1 MSSFRLLFG
10 QSEAVSQF
18 VSDLTPGCENG
29 FGKCKAI
36 GIVDEDKS
44 ELVAGMV
51 FHDYQ
56 PGPGLIQISSA
67 STTPRWLTAEVR
79 HMMFSYPFDQIGCQ
93 MVVLQVSAKNERMV
107 RIAKAFGFTP
117 YLISRLR
124 GRDEDGY
131 VFTLTDDDWRNSKFT
146 RKIHGQSLS
155 T

>member
-1 MSSFRLLFG
+1 
-10 QSEAVSQF
+10 
-18 VSDLTPGCENG
+18 
-29 FGKCKAI
+29 
-36 GIVDEDKS
+36 
-44 ELVAGMV
+44 MV

-117 YLISRLR
+117 YLIKRMR

-131 VFTLTDDDWRNSKFT
+131 VFTLTDDDWRASKFT
-146 RKIHGQSLS
+146 RKIHG
-155 T
+155 